1 MDYYTDYPLEEY
13 TTFGVAAQAARFFRF
28 DTEDELK
35 KWIRD
40 ESPNHPEK
48 LVLGGG
54 SNLLFTGNFDGTVL
68 YPAFKGIE
76 ITREEGDSVL
86 VRMAAGE
93 AWDRCVEWC
102 VEKGL
107 GGIENLSFIP
117 GHAGAAAVQNI
128 GAYGVELSDVL
139 AEAHGY
145 YLDSGEAFSLD
156 CGDCDYDYRYSIFK
170 GPLKNKAVITS
181 VVLRL
186 SRVPRF
192 NLSYGQVQ
200 EAVKKRGTINLRNI
214 RNAII
219 DIRKEKLPDPA
230 VFGNGGSFFKNPV
243 VDRAD
248 FERLKHTH
256 PGIVGY
262 PLENN
267 KVKIAAGWLI
277 EKAGWKGRSSGK
289 AAVHEKQALVLI
301 NKGGASGKEIARLA
315 YEIQSDIRQK
325 FGIMLEPEVNII

>member
-1 MDYYTDYPLEEY
+1 MDYYTDYPLEKY

-28 DTEDELK
+28 DTDDELK
-35 KWIRD
+35 KWICY
-40 ESPNHPEK
+40 EGHNHPEK
-48 LVLGGG
+48 LILGGG
-54 SNLLFTGNFDGTVL
+54 SNLLFTGNFGGTVL

-76 ITREEGDSVL
+76 ITGEEGDSTL

-93 AWDRCVEWC
+93 EWDRCVEWC

-128 GAYGVELSDVL
+128 GAYGVEISDVIVQ
-139 AEAHGY
+139 ADGY
-145 YLDSGEAFSLD
+145 YLDNGEAFSME
-156 CGDCDYDYRYSIFK
+156 CSDCDYDYRYSIFK
-170 GPLKNKAVITS
+170 GPLKNKVVITS
-181 VVLRL
+181 LVLRL

-200 EAVKKRGTINLRNI
+200 EAVKKHGKINLKNI

-230 VFGNGGSFFKNPV
+230 VLGNGGSFFKNPV
-243 VDRAD
+243 VETSD
-248 FERLKHTH
+248 FEKLKKAH

-277 EKAGWKGRSSGK
+277 EKAGWKGKSSGK

-301 NKGGASGKEIARLA
+301 NRGGASGKEIAGLA
-315 YEIQSDIRQK
+315 REIQSDIQQK
-325 FGIMLEPEVNII
+325 FGIKLEPEVNII